1 MKQIIN
7 LINRNPTMFALLL
20 YCLAF
25 IVIVLTKPQFL
36 FLPNGGLRKFGIGYR
51 NKTILPLWL
60 TAIIL
65 GIFSFMVTLYIIN
78 FL

>member
-1 MKQIIN
+1 MKQILN
-7 LINRNPTMFALLL
+7 MINRNPTMFALIL

-25 IVIVLTKPQFL
+25 IVVILNKPQFL
-36 FLPNGGLRKFGIGYR
+36 FKNNGSTRLFGIGYR

-60 TAIIL
+60 FSIIL
-65 GIFSFMVTLYIIN
+65 GIFSYMVTLYIIN

>member
-7 LINRNPTMFALLL
+7 LINKNPTMFALLL

-25 IVIVLTKPQFL
+25 VVIVLTKPHFL
-36 FLPNGGLRKFGIGYR
+36 FKNNGSVRLFGIGYH

-60 TAIIL
+60 FSIIL
-65 GIFSFMVTLYIIN
+65 GIFSYMVTLYIIN